1 MGIKFLLFLPFLE
14 IICFILFGDILGFL
28 NVIIWIIF
36 SGIIGFYFLTPK
48 KSLEGLY
55 EIGSEPVDWICKR
68 LAGIFLII
76 PGFVTD
82 FFGIILLIKSF
93 RNIVLIFVPENL
105 KKFTTNF
112 NKHHESTK
120 KDKEKSNII
129 EGEYKD
135 LDE

>member
-1 MGIKFLLFLPFLE
+1 MGIKLLFFFPFLE
-14 IICFILFGDILGFL
+14 IIFFILFGDILGFF

-36 SGIIGFYFLTPK
+36 SGLIGFYFLTPK
-48 KSLEGLY
+48 KSLEGLC
-55 EIGSEPVDWICKR
+55 EIGNEPVDWICKR

-82 FFGIILLIKSF
+82 FIGIILLVKPL
-93 RNIVLIFVPENL
+93 RNIVIIFVPESL

-112 NKHHESTK
+112 NKNYEKKK
-120 KDKEKSNII
+120 KDAKSNII

>member
-1 MGIKFLLFLPFLE
+1 MGIKLLLFFPFLE
-14 IICFILFGDILGFL
+14 IIFFILFGDILGFF

-36 SGIIGFYFLTPK
+36 SGLIGFYFLTPK

-55 EIGSEPVDWICKR
+55 EIGNEPVDWICKR

-82 FFGIILLIKSF
+82 FIGIILLVKPL
-93 RNIVLIFVPENL
+93 RNIVIIFVPESL

-112 NKHHESTK
+112 NKNYETK
-120 KDKEKSNII
+120 KKDTKSNII